1 MKNVIF
7 TYDSRAKGEE
17 GEACM
22 TILLDDDRAAV
33 VKAAYDN
40 RQGSS
45 EIEDILLRCKVE
57 DRKSTRLNSS
67 HITISCGARS
77 MTCAPLAKH
86 SGGESTFA
94 TASSAWRSRRL
105 EP

>member
-7 TYDSRAKGEE
+7 TYDIRAKGEE
-17 GEACM
+17 GEASV

-45 EIEDILLRCKVE
+45 EIEDILLRCKV
-57 DRKSTRLNSS
+57 
-67 HITISCGARS
+67 
-77 MTCAPLAKH
+77 
-86 SGGESTFA
+86 
-94 TASSAWRSRRL
+94 
-105 EP
+105 

>member
-7 TYDSRAKGEE
+7 TYDIRAKGEE
-17 GEACM
+17 GEASV

-45 EIEDILLRCKVE
+45 EIEDILLRCKVDDLCAACE
-57 DRKSTRLNSS
+57 ALRGRKYLRDS
-67 HITISCGARS
+67 IKCVEIEEA
-77 MTCAPLAKH
+77 
-86 SGGESTFA
+86 
-94 TASSAWRSRRL
+94 
-105 EP
+105 

>member
-1 MKNVIF
+1 MKYAIF
-7 TYDSRAKGEE
+7 TYSIRMKGEE
-17 GEACM
+17 GKACM
-22 TILLDDDRAAV
+22 TVLHTITGRGAV
-33 VKAAYDN
+33 
-40 RQGSS
+40 R
-45 EIEDILLRCKVE
+45 LRT
-57 DRKSTRLNSS
+57 S
-67 HITISCGARS
+67 SCGARS

>member
-7 TYDSRAKGEE
+7 TYDIRAKGEE
-17 GEACM
+17 GEASV
-22 TILLDDDRAAV
+22 TILLDEQRSLRLHTITGRGAA
-33 VKAAYDN
+33 
-40 RQGSS
+40 R
-45 EIEDILLRCKVE
+45 LRT
-57 DRKSTRLNSS
+57 S
-67 HITISCGARS
+67 SCGARS
-77 MTCAPLAKH
+77 MTCVPLAKH

>member
-17 GEACM
+17 GEASM

-40 RQGSS
+40 RQ
-45 EIEDILLRCKVE
+45 EQRD
-57 DRKSTRLNSS
+57 
-67 HITISCGARS
+67 
-77 MTCAPLAKH
+77 
-86 SGGESTFA
+86 
-94 TASSAWRSRRL
+94 
-105 EP
+105 

>member
-7 TYDSRAKGEE
+7 TYDIRSNCEE
-17 GEACM
+17 GEASV

-45 EIEDILLRCKVE
+45 EIEDILLRCKVDDLCAACE
-57 DRKSTRLNSS
+57 ALRGRKYLRNS
-67 HITISCGARS
+67 IKCVEIEEA
-77 MTCAPLAKH
+77 
-86 SGGESTFA
+86 
-94 TASSAWRSRRL
+94 
-105 EP
+105 

>member
-45 EIEDILLRCKVE
+45 EMRCKVDDLCAACE
-57 DRKSTRLNSS
+57 ALRGRKYLRNS
-67 HITISCGARS
+67 IKCVEIEGA
-77 MTCAPLAKH
+77 
-86 SGGESTFA
+86 
-94 TASSAWRSRRL
+94 
-105 EP
+105 

>member
-17 GEACM
+17 GEASM

-45 EIEDILLRCKVE
+45 EIEDILLRCKVN
-57 DRKSTRLNSS
+57 DL
-67 HITISCGARS
+67 
-77 MTCAPLAKH
+77 CAACEALR
-86 SGGESTFA
+86 GESTFA
-94 TASSAWRSRRL
+94 TASSAWRSRGL

>member
-17 GEACM
+17 GEASM

-45 EIEDILLRCKVE
+45 EIEDILLRCKV
-57 DRKSTRLNSS
+57 DDL
-67 HITISCGARS
+67 
-77 MTCAPLAKH
+77 CAACEALR
-86 SGGESTFA
+86 GESTFA
-94 TASSAWRSRRL
+94 TASSAWRSRGL

>member
-17 GEACM
+17 GEASM

-45 EIEDILLRCKVE
+45 EIEDILLRCKVDDLCAACE
-57 DRKSTRLNSS
+57 ALRGAKVPSQQHQVRGDR
-67 HITISCGARS
+67 
-77 MTCAPLAKH
+77 
-86 SGGESTFA
+86 GGL
-94 TASSAWRSRRL
+94 SR
-105 EP
+105 EH

>member
-1 MKNVIF
+1 MKYAIF
-7 TYDSRAKGEE
+7 TYSIRMKGEE
-17 GEACM
+17 GKACM
-22 TILLDDDRAAV
+22 TVLMDDDRAAA

-57 DRKSTRLNSS
+57 
-67 HITISCGARS
+67 

>member
-7 TYDSRAKGEE
+7 IYDIRAKGEE
-17 GEACM
+17 GEASV

-45 EIEDILLRCKVE
+45 KVEDILLRCKVDDLCAACE
-57 DRKSTRLNSS
+57 ALRGRKYLRNS
-67 HITISCGARS
+67 IKCVEIEEA
-77 MTCAPLAKH
+77 
-86 SGGESTFA
+86 
-94 TASSAWRSRRL
+94 
-105 EP
+105 

>member
-22 TILLDDDRAAV
+22 TILLDDDRAAT

-45 EIEDILLRCKVE
+45 EIEDNLLPSKVDDLCAACE
-57 DRKSTRLNSS
+57 MLRGRKYLRNS
-67 HITISCGARS
+67 IKCVEV
-77 MTCAPLAKH
+77 K
-86 SGGESTFA
+86 EV
-94 TASSAWRSRRL
+94 
-105 EP
+105 

>member
-22 TILLDDDRAAV
+22 TILLDDDRA

-45 EIEDILLRCKVE
+45 EIEDILLRCKVDDLCAACE
-57 DRKSTRLNSS
+57 TLRGRKYLRNS
-67 HITISCGARS
+67 IKCVEIEGA
-77 MTCAPLAKH
+77 
-86 SGGESTFA
+86 
-94 TASSAWRSRRL
+94 
-105 EP
+105 